1 MVKVVDFG
9 IAKAMA
15 GEEGGKQKVTKT
27 GFVVGTPEYMSPEQL
42 AGDPVDGRSDLY
54 SLGLVFYRMLTGA
67 SPFPA
72 DSQQETMIK
81 RLTDDPLPLS
91 VARPDVRFPPEVQKV
106 FDRALAR
113 QPNQRYA
120 TASDFARDVRNLST
134 RLTGAVDVEAGT
146 QVVRAEEL
154 KAAVPATRVDPQA
167 ARERARAP
175 AATQPVRAAPARRAV
190 PVLPIA
196 GVAVLL
202 VASGGAYAMRDTL
215 FGDGQTATP
224 ADTIALP
231 PVDPGRDTASL
242 GTQLATNPDT
252 GRTVGTQ
259 VDATPG
265 GNPAGGRTSTR
276 QDTAATTGNTGPD
289 LAALDRR
296 LTVFYDDIDFV
307 DDDGKR
313 GEAMRLG
320 KQIFGTA
327 TAPATLRARAAFVV
341 AQAYIKEQNV
351 SEARQWMDEA
361 LKLDSSHAS
370 WKQIRDQ
377 L

>member
-1 MVKVVDFG
+1 
-9 IAKAMA
+9 MA
-15 GEEGGKQKVTKT
+15 GDEGGKQKVTKT

-120 TASDFARDVRNLST
+120 TANDFAKDVRNLAT

-167 ARERARAP
+167 AKERARAP
-175 AATQPVRAAPARRAV
+175 AATQPVRATPAGRGV

-196 GVAVLL
+196 AVAVLL
-202 VASGGAYAMRDTL
+202 AASGGAYAMRDRL
-215 FGDGQTATP
+215 FGSREQAATP
-224 ADTIALP
+224 ADTIAPP
-231 PVDPGRDTASL
+231 PVNGGTDTVST
-242 GTQLATNPDT
+242 GTQLATKLDT
-252 GRTVGTQ
+252 SRTTGTQ
-259 VDATPG
+259 AGATSGGTPPG
-265 GNPAGGRTSTR
+265 GGTSTR
-276 QDTAATTGNTGPD
+276 RDTAVTTHNPGPD
-289 LAALDRR
+289 LAALDRQ

-313 GEAMRLG
+313 NEAMRLG

-341 AQAYIKEQNV
+341 AQAYIKEQKV

-361 LKLDSSHAS
+361 LRLDSSHAS